1 MAGTLHLGIDVS
13 MAENTCCFLLQ
24 NGTEVRRRLTVP
36 NNLPGAKQLVEE
48 LLRLMEH
55 HHLDRLLVGLE
66 ATNLYWWHLACF
78 LNSSPQLAPFEPR
91 VYAFNPRLIKGFKKA
106 LSDTPKSDINDAYV
120 IAERLRFGRHP
131 APFMPNE
138 LYQPL
143 QRLTRFRCHLMHQ
156 ITREKNYFLSFLFL
170 KFSEYQNLDPF
181 SNTFGAASQAVL
193 TDYLTVD
200 EIVAAPLEEL
210 VQLLVQEGKDR
221 FPAPEAVAAVVKK
234 AAQDSYRPHPA
245 LNEPLN
251 LILST
256 TLENIRTLSRQIKK
270 LDKAIERE
278 LRKFPNPLISV
289 PGLGPVLVA
298 GIMAEIQDIHRFP
311 DHPALAKFAGLFWR
325 TSESGSF
332 QAEETSL
339 GKSGNAYLRYYLIE
353 AANSVRMHNAE
364 YACYYR
370 TKYDES
376 SKHKHKRA
384 LVLTARKLVR
394 MVDAM
399 LRHNQLYVP
408 QPRDSA
414 QEVNYRPMVKARPA
428 KQHRYRQVES
438 GSLAPC
444 A

>member
-1 MAGTLHLGIDVS
+1 MSGTLYLGIDVS
-13 MAENTCCFLLQ
+13 MAENVSCPLLQ
-24 NGTEVRRRLTVP
+24 DGTEVKRRFTVP
-36 NNLPGAKQLVEE
+36 NNLPGAEQLADEIC
-48 LLRLMEH
+48 LLMERY
-55 HHLDRLLVGLE
+55 HLDRLLVGLE
-66 ATNLYWWHLACF
+66 STNLYWWHLACF
-78 LNSSPQLAPFEPR
+78 LDSTPKLSPFQPR

-106 LSDTPKSDINDAYV
+106 LSDDAKSDISDASA
-120 IAERLRFGRHP
+120 IAERLRFGRLP
-131 APFMPNE
+131 APFIPNE
-138 LYQPL
+138 IYQPL

-181 SNTFGAASQAVL
+181 SDTFGAASQAVL

-200 EIVAAPLEEL
+200 EIVATPLEEL
-210 VQLLVQEGKDR
+210 VQLLAKEGKNR
-221 FPAPEAVAAVVKK
+221 FPSPEAVAAVVKR
-234 AAQDSYRPHPA
+234 AAQDSYRPHAA

-251 LILST
+251 LILGT
-256 TLENIRTLSRQIKK
+256 TLENIRTLSQQIKK
-270 LDKAIERE
+270 LDQAIERE
-278 LRKFPNPLISV
+278 VRKFPNPLISV
-289 PGLGPVLVA
+289 PGLGPVWVA

-311 DHPALAKFAGLFWR
+311 DQSALAKFSGLFWR

-332 QAEETSL
+332 QAEETPL

-364 YACYYR
+364 YARYYR

-376 SKHKHKRA
+376 TKHKHKRA

-394 MVDAM
+394 LVDAM

-414 QEVNYRPMVKARPA
+414 KEVNEQPIAKARPA
-428 KQHRYRQVES
+428 KQHHYRQIRSDPLV
-438 GSLAPC
+438 LC

>member
-13 MAENTCCFLLQ
+13 MADNTCSFLLPD
-24 NGTEVRRRLTVP
+24 GTEARRRLTVS
-36 NNLPGAKQLVEE
+36 NNLPGAQELVEKI
-48 LLRLMEH
+48 LSVMEQ

-78 LNSSPQLAPFEPR
+78 LNSSPKLSPFQPR

-106 LSDTPKSDINDAYV
+106 LADTPKSDINDAYA
-120 IAERLRFGRHP
+120 IAERLRFGHLP
-131 APFMPNE
+131 APFIPNE

-143 QRLTRFRCHLMHQ
+143 QRLTRFRFHLTHQ
-156 ITREKNYFLSFLFL
+156 ISREKNYFLSFLFL

-210 VQLLVQEGKDR
+210 VHLLVREGKNR
-221 FPAPEAVAAVVKK
+221 FPAPEAVATVIKR
-234 AAQDSYRPHPA
+234 AAQDSYRPHPS

-256 TLENIRTLSRQIKK
+256 TLENIRTLTHQIKR
-270 LDKAIERE
+270 LDQAIERE
-278 LRKFPNPLISV
+278 VRKFPNPLISV
-289 PGLGPVLVA
+289 PGLGPVFVA

-311 DHPALAKFAGLFWR
+311 DHPATAKFAGLFWR

-353 AANSVRMHNAE
+353 AANSVRMHDAE
-364 YACYYR
+364 YARYYR
-370 TKYDES
+370 AKYDES
-376 SKHKHKRA
+376 TKHKHKRA

-394 MVDAM
+394 LVDAM

-408 QPRDSA
+408 RPTESA
-414 QEVNYRPMVKARPA
+414 VKENDRPITKARPA
-428 KQHRYRQVES
+428 KQHRYRQHD
-438 GSLAPC
+438 SLTTC

>member
-1 MAGTLHLGIDVS
+1 
-13 MAENTCCFLLQ
+13 
-24 NGTEVRRRLTVP
+24 
-36 NNLPGAKQLVEE
+36 
-48 LLRLMEH
+48 
-55 HHLDRLLVGLE
+55 
-66 ATNLYWWHLACF
+66 
-78 LNSSPQLAPFEPR
+78 
-91 VYAFNPRLIKGFKKA
+91 
-106 LSDTPKSDINDAYV
+106 
-120 IAERLRFGRHP
+120 
-131 APFMPNE
+131 
-138 LYQPL
+138 
-143 QRLTRFRCHLMHQ
+143 MHQ

-193 TDYLTVD
+193 SDYLTVD

-210 VQLLVQEGKDR
+210 VGLLAREGKNR
-221 FPAPEAVAAVVKK
+221 FPSPEAVATAVKK
-234 AAQDSYRPHPA
+234 AAQDSYRPCPS

-251 LILST
+251 LILSA
-256 TLENIRTLSRQIKK
+256 TLENIRTLSQQVKK

-289 PGLGPVLVA
+289 PGLGPVFVA

-332 QAEETSL
+332 QVEETPL
-339 GKSGNAYLRYYLIE
+339 GDSGNSYLRYYLIE

-364 YACYYR
+364 YARYYR

-408 QPRDSA
+408 PSRDSA
-414 QEVNYRPMVKARPA
+414 QEVVNRPTVKARPA

-438 GSLAPC
+438 GSPALC

>member
-1 MAGTLHLGIDVS
+1 MAGTLYLGIDVS

-24 NGTEVRRRLTVP
+24 NGTEARRRLTVP

-48 LLRLMEH
+48 ILRLMEH

-78 LNSSPQLAPFEPR
+78 LNSSLQLAPFMPM

-106 LSDTPKSDINDAYV
+106 LSDTPKSDISDAYA

-170 KFSEYQNLDPF
+170 KFSEYQNIDPF
-181 SNTFGAASQAVL
+181 SDTFGATSQAVL

-200 EIVAAPLEEL
+200 EIVATPLEEL
-210 VQLLVQEGKDR
+210 AQLLAKEGR
-221 FPAPEAVAAVVKK
+221 NHFPCPEAVAATVKR
-234 AAQDSYRPHPA
+234 AAQDSYRPHPI

-251 LILST
+251 LILGA

-270 LDKAIERE
+270 LDQAIERE
-278 LRKFPNPLISV
+278 VRKFPNPLISV

-311 DHPALAKFAGLFWR
+311 DHSALAKFAGIFWR

-364 YACYYR
+364 YARYYR

-376 SKHKHKRA
+376 TKHKHKRA

-414 QEVNYRPMVKARPA
+414 QEVNNRPIVKARPA
-428 KQHRYRQVES
+428 KQHSYRQVES
-438 GSLAPC
+438 GSPALC

>member
-1 MAGTLHLGIDVS
+1 MAETLYLGIDVS

-24 NGTEVRRRLTVP
+24 DGTEARRRFTVP
-36 NNLPGAKQLVEE
+36 NNLPGAEQLVGNTLEV
-48 LLRLMEH
+48 MEQFR
-55 HHLDRLLVGLE
+55 LDRLLVGLE
-66 ATNLYWWHLACF
+66 ATNLYWWHLAC
-78 LNSSPQLAPFEPR
+78 LLHSSPQLSGFQPQ

-106 LSDTPKSDINDAYV
+106 LSDKPKSDVRDAYV
-120 IAERLRFGRHP
+120 IAERLRFGRLP
-131 APFMPNE
+131 SPFLPNE

-143 QRLTRFRCHLMHQ
+143 QRLTRFRCHLMDQ

-200 EIVAAPLEEL
+200 EIVATPVEEL
-210 VQLLVQEGKDR
+210 VGLLVREGR
-221 FPAPEAVAAVVKK
+221 NHFSSPEAIAAAVKM
-234 AAQDSYRPHPA
+234 AARDSYRPHPV

-251 LILST
+251 FILST
-256 TLENIRTLSRQIKK
+256 TMENIRTLTGQIKT

-278 LRKFPNPLISV
+278 VRKFPNPLISV
-289 PGLGPVLVA
+289 PGLGPVFVA

-311 DHPALAKFAGLFWR
+311 DHVPLAKFAGLFWR

-332 QAEETSL
+332 QAQETSL

-364 YACYYR
+364 YGRYYQ

-394 MVDAM
+394 LVDAM

-428 KQHRYRQVES
+428 KQHRYRQVQS

>member
-1 MAGTLHLGIDVS
+1 MAGTLYLGIDVS

-24 NGTEVRRRLTVP
+24 DGTEVRRRLTVS
-36 NNLPGAKQLVEE
+36 NNLPGAEELVEAI
-48 LLRLMEH
+48 LRLMEH

-78 LNSSPQLAPFEPR
+78 LNSSPQLSPFQPR

-106 LSDTPKSDINDAYV
+106 LSDTPKSDINDAYA
-120 IAERLRFGRHP
+120 IAERLRFGHLP
-131 APFMPNE
+131 APFIPNE

-156 ITREKNYFLSFLFL
+156 ITREKNYFLSLLFL
-170 KFSEYQNLDPF
+170 KFSEYQNLNPF

-200 EIVAAPLEEL
+200 EIAIAPLEEL
-210 VQLLVQEGKDR
+210 VQLLIREGKNR
-221 FPAPEAVAAVVKK
+221 FPSPDAVATVIKR
-234 AAQDSYRPHPA
+234 AAKDSYRPHPA

-251 LILST
+251 LILGA
-256 TLENIRTLSRQIKK
+256 TLENIRTLSLQIKK

-289 PGLGPVLVA
+289 PGLGPVFVA

-311 DHPALAKFAGLFWR
+311 DHPATAKFAGLFWR
-325 TSESGSF
+325 TKESGSF

-339 GKSGNAYLRYYLIE
+339 GKSGNSYLRYYLIE
-353 AANSVRMHNAE
+353 AANSVRMHDAE
-364 YACYYR
+364 YARYYR

-408 QPRDSA
+408 RPIQSA
-414 QEVNYRPMVKARPA
+414 RKESDWPVNKARPA

-438 GSLAPC
+438 GSPALC